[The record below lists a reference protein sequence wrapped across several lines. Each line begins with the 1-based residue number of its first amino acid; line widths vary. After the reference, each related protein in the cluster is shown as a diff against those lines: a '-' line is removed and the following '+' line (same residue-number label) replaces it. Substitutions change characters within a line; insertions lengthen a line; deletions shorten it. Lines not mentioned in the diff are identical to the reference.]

1 MQWWNSFSLPQ
12 KKLSTLGLI
21 LTSAMVWCFSGRMW
35 YLWGFVSGC
44 FFFLLKVIF
53 GICIRKDSASLLS
66 SVQTPAF
73 YRTVSASESP
83 KCTKD
88 SNKQGFNMTICRG
101 EEGEGSIYNYLVLC
115 RINEL
120 HHQVLFLNTFCK
132 EKGGKL

>member
-1 MQWWNSFSLPQ
+1 MVEQLFTAS
-12 KKLSTLGLI
+12 KKAKYIRSNIDLCYGLV
-21 LTSAMVWCFSGRMW
+21 LFWLYVVFVGFCFW
-35 YLWGFVSGC
+35 L

-66 SVQTPAF
+66 SVQTPAV